1 MIPQVDLRKPEEVMK
16 LSRLGSLHQ
25 SRISFMRV
33 LLRRLA
39 SENWHFDKPN
49 WNIDDDGFG
58 YATYSVHGPER
69 SYTLVAFAHDLPAE
83 LRSDRVIAEAWDC
96 TFTLHDGIPSE
107 DDIIRLKNN
116 VPLQEAGRISKNEL
130 TLSRANRSV
139 RLWNYVVDSLAA
151 GIQPDEKKLNDVG
164 YLMRTTAVYGSGKF
178 GASDRSK
185 ISDRQE
191 MRTPFQAEMLTVY
204 LIRCFVMDLV
214 DFVASKKGGDA
225 AVKLDPKLRKSMGIG
240 NSTGL
245 GMAPFLVN
253 HPALLSTWIYAR
265 ETALARVRA
274 IKTVP
279 EETFSEMREHLNN
292 ALKNA
297 RSWTSEH
304 EIQKPKIKI
313 FCDELA
319 QVVSKF
325 ETLDKE
331 DYPWDALHLWSTN
344 KLSEDTQEQI
354 ISALFE
360 PYSELVDDLSDC
372 MYIDEAKHFKID
384 ASISTDE
391 LKNQIK
397 QNYEWAINID
407 YSKKENQSRFW
418 YVSESK
424 LEPRLGERFEED
436 GSELEQPL
444 AVARDIAA
452 LNSDLNKKQNLGE
465 FLLAY
470 PEHRHIVRR
479 IQLSKKFPYSEI
491 RDNLLNNKMLPIDM
505 LRCKLSFF
513 GATKFDPRSD
523 RWVRICMFKDA
534 PFPKE
539 LTSKDNWSYGAQA
552 C

>member
-39 SENWHFDKPN
+39 SENWRFDKPN

-214 DFVASKKGGDA
+214 DFVASKKGGNA

-279 EETFSEMREHLNN
+279 EETFSAMREHLNN

-297 RSWTSEH
+297 QSWTSEH

-313 FCDELA
+313 FCDELS

-331 DYPWDALHLWSTN
+331 NYPWDALHLWSTN

-391 LKNQIK
+391 LKKQIK
-397 QNYEWAINID
+397 ENYEWAINID

-452 LNSDLNKKQNLGE
+452 LNSDLNKKQNLSE
-465 FLLAY
+465 FLLAH

-491 RDNLLNNKMLPIDM
+491 RDNLLSNKMLPIDM

-534 PFPKE
+534 PFPEE
-539 LTSKDNWSYGAQA
+539 LTNKDNWSYGAHA

>member
-39 SENWHFDKPN
+39 SENWRFDKPN

-297 RSWTSEH
+297 QSWTSEH

-397 QNYEWAINID
+397 ENYEWAINID

-444 AVARDIAA
+444 AVARDIAS

-465 FLLAY
+465 FLLAH

-491 RDNLLNNKMLPIDM
+491 RDNLLNSKMLPIDM

-534 PFPKE
+534 PFPEE
-539 LTSKDNWSYGAQA
+539 LTNKDNWSYGAHA

>member
-39 SENWHFDKPN
+39 SENWRFDKPN

-279 EETFSEMREHLNN
+279 EETFSVMREHLNN

-397 QNYEWAINID
+397 ENYEWAINID

-534 PFPKE
+534 PFPEE
-539 LTSKDNWSYGAQA
+539 LTNKDNWSYGAQA

>member
-279 EETFSEMREHLNN
+279 EETFSAMREHLNN

-297 RSWTSEH
+297 QSWTSEH

-391 LKNQIK
+391 LKKQIK
-397 QNYEWAINID
+397 ENYEWAINID

-534 PFPKE
+534 PFPEE
-539 LTSKDNWSYGAQA
+539 LTNKDNWSYGAHA

>member
-39 SENWHFDKPN
+39 SENWRFDKPN

-96 TFTLHDGIPSE
+96 TFTLHDGIPSK
-107 DDIIRLKNN
+107 DDIIRLQNN

-214 DFVASKKGGDA
+214 DFVASKKGGDT

-279 EETFSEMREHLNN
+279 EETFSAMREHLNN

-297 RSWTSEH
+297 QSWTSEH

-313 FCDELA
+313 FCDELS

-331 DYPWDALHLWSTN
+331 NYPWDALHLWSTN

-391 LKNQIK
+391 LKKQIK
-397 QNYEWAINID
+397 ENYEWAIKID

-465 FLLAY
+465 FLLAH

-491 RDNLLNNKMLPIDM
+491 RDNLLNSKMLPIDM

-534 PFPKE
+534 PFPEE
-539 LTSKDNWSYGAQA
+539 LTNKDNWSYGAHA

>member
-214 DFVASKKGGDA
+214 DFVASKKGGDT

-279 EETFSEMREHLNN
+279 EETFSAMREHLNN

-297 RSWTSEH
+297 QSWTSEH

-313 FCDELA
+313 FCDELS

-331 DYPWDALHLWSTN
+331 NYPWDALHLWSTN

-391 LKNQIK
+391 LKKQIK
-397 QNYEWAINID
+397 ENYEWAIKID

-444 AVARDIAA
+444 AVARDISA

-465 FLLAY
+465 FLLAH

-491 RDNLLNNKMLPIDM
+491 RDNLLNSKMLPIDM

-534 PFPKE
+534 PFPEE
-539 LTSKDNWSYGAQA
+539 LTNKDNWSYGAHA